1 MFMKNDFLKHW
12 RLVKYLM
19 KKQYDLTQQDLE
31 MLLFLYSE
39 KKFTKDDFKFFEGVL
54 SWDVGRFTR
63 LKKAGWIKQW
73 RTNYGTKRRAIYEL
87 THKGKTAMARVYRLL
102 LGEEKFPESSRRNPF
117 HATKRHS
124 EYKYFNAMK
133 KINRTEVSED

>member
-63 LKKAGWIKQW
+63 K
-73 RTNYGTKRRAIYEL
+73 
-87 THKGKTAMARVYRLL
+87 
-102 LGEEKFPESSRRNPF
+102 
-117 HATKRHS
+117 
-124 EYKYFNAMK
+124 
-133 KINRTEVSED
+133 VS